1 MLAHI
6 LVDRTIRRHLGP
18 PPRLTRRQLLA
29 AGAASAACAP
39 LAIAEAATASGRFI
53 PNVVSLQPLSIAI
66 PDLVAA
72 NTAVGTIAAE
82 MTESIRRLLAYSGPV
97 SIRDDIRDAGDPGF
111 DTPPRFSFWRSHGVD
126 VLVAGRIDVL
136 EDHRLQTK
144 FRLWGIA
151 AGGQLIGR
159 SYRAPIEDWPCV
171 GRVIAADIFKRLEDV
186 LVPIPVDARPVPGR

>member
-6 LVDRTIRRHLGP
+6 PVDRTMRRRRGP
-18 PPRLTRRQLLA
+18 PPWLTRRQLLA
-29 AGAASAACAP
+29 TGAASVACAP
-39 LAIAEAATASGRFI
+39 LAIAEAATAPGRFV
-53 PNVVSLQPLSIAI
+53 PNVVSLQPMSIAI
-66 PDLVAA
+66 PKFVAA
-72 NTAVGTIAAE
+72 STAVGTIAAE
-82 MTESIRRLLAYSGPV
+82 MTESIRRLLAHSGPV
-97 SIRDDIRDAGDPGF
+97 SIRDDVRDAGDPGF

-144 FRLWGIA
+144 VRLWGIA

-159 SYRAPIEDWPCV
+159 SYRAPIEDWPRV